1 MKKNK
6 NLIKISL
13 LFLIFLNACGFS
25 KIYNQNEEL
34 FTINEITSKGEGKI
48 GHNLKNEILLYS
60 SKKSTNLINLN
71 LNVEKIKTVK
81 ERTVT
86 KKTTKYNI
94 VIRVNLGIENT
105 TNGEKIKQVFT
116 KSVDYDAGKNQSDT
130 ISNEKKSTENITDLI
145 AEQITNYLILY
156 FKNQ

>member
-1 MKKNK
+1 M
-6 NLIKISL
+6 I
-13 LFLIFLNACGFS
+13 
-25 KIYNQNEEL
+25 
-34 FTINEITSKGEGKI
+34 
-48 GHNLKNEILLYS
+48 
-60 SKKSTNLINLN
+60 KKSTNLINLN

-94 VIRVNLGIENT
+94 VIRVNLEIENT
-105 TNGEKIKQVFT
+105 INGEKIKQLFT